1 MIRLVFF
8 IGFLGFGGSERQL
21 FLLLSHFDR
30 RLFEIHVV
38 VFNPS
43 PNETY
48 QRPLEQLGVQVWQI
62 PSYRKGIGPR
72 LRFLTRLLRQL
83 KPDIVHSW
91 TFHDNVY
98 AGITGRMTRARLCWG
113 SLRNAYHATE
123 VQKLPAVYRQ
133 LALHLVSQIVVN
145 ANTLADELVAVGCKR
160 QRILVLPNCVEVAP
174 AGLPAANLSE
184 FAITDQHQVV
194 GIVGNL
200 RYQKNHLLFVRGM
213 ARVCAQFEQARGLIV
228 GQPLPLNPGVAEEI
242 EAAIAAMGLQN
253 KLMLTGFRPDVP
265 AVLQRLDVLA
275 MTSHYEGM
283 PNVVMEAMAAARP
296 VVATRVGGVPELI
309 EQGVNGFIIPP
320 DDPDQFAQAVGLL
333 LSRPEQAKMMG
344 AASRRIIDQKFSCPI
359 LAQRLQQLYQHHL
372 PAR

>member
-8 IGFLGFGGSERQL
+8 SGFLGFGGSERQL

-30 RLFEIHVV
+30 RLFDIHIV

-48 QRPLEQLGVQVWQI
+48 QGPLEQLGVRVWQI
-62 PSYRKGIGPR
+62 PPAVRGIGPR
-72 LRFLTRLLRQL
+72 LRFLAGLLRQL

-98 AGITGRMTRARLCWG
+98 AGITGRIARARLCWG

-133 LALHLVSQIVVN
+133 LALYLVPKIMVN
-145 ANTLADELVAVGCKR
+145 SNVLADELVAAGYRRERV
-160 QRILVLPNCVEVAP
+160 LVLPNCVAAAP
-174 AGLPAANLSE
+174 AGLPAADL
-184 FAITDQHQVV
+184 ADLGLTDQHQVV

-213 ARVCAQFEQARGLIV
+213 AKVCAQFEQARGLIV

-242 EAAIAAMGLQN
+242 VATIAAEGLQD
-253 KLMLTGFRPDVP
+253 KLILAGFRPDVP
-265 AVLQRLDVLA
+265 AVMQRLDVLA

-296 VVATRVGGVPELI
+296 VVATRVGGVPDLI
-309 EQGVNGFIIPP
+309 EQGVNGFIVSPN
-320 DDPDQFAQAVGLL
+320 DPDQFAEAVAKL

-344 AASRRIIDQKFSCPI
+344 AAGRRIVDQKFSCPA
-359 LAQRLQQLYQHHL
+359 LSQQLQNLYQGHL
-372 PAR
+372 KI

>member
-1 MIRLVFF
+1 MVRLVFF

-30 RLFEIHVV
+30 RLFEVHVV

-48 QRPLEQLGVQVWQI
+48 QGPLERLGVRVWQI
-62 PSYRKGIGPR
+62 PPEVRGVGSR
-72 LRFLTRLLRQL
+72 LRFLAGLLRQL
-83 KPDIVHSW
+83 RPDIVHSW

-98 AGITGRMTRARLCWG
+98 AGITGRIARARLCWG

-133 LALHLVSQIVVN
+133 LALRLVSQLVVN
-145 ANTLADELVAVGCKR
+145 SKALADELLAAGYRRV
-160 QRILVLPNCVEVAP
+160 LVLPNCVEVAP
-174 AGLPAANLSE
+174 AGLPPADLSDLGL
-184 FAITDQHQVV
+184 TDQHLVV

-213 ARVCAQFEQARGLIV
+213 AKVCAQFPQARGLIV

-242 EAAIAAMGLQN
+242 GATISSLGLQD
-253 KLMLTGFRPDVP
+253 KLIMAGFRPDVP
-265 AVLQRLDVLA
+265 AVMQRLDLLA

-296 VVATRVGGVPELI
+296 VVATRVGGVPDLI
-309 EQGVNGFIIPP
+309 EQGVNGFIISPNN
-320 DDPDQFAQAVGLL
+320 PDQFAEAVGVL
-333 LSRPEQAKMMG
+333 LSRPEQAKLMG
-344 AASRRIIDQKFSCPI
+344 AAGRRIVDQKFSCPA
-359 LAQRLQQLYQHHL
+359 LAQQLQNLYQHHL
-372 PAR
+372 HKL